1 MTFTAFKFTMVCGLQ
16 ACSNY
21 ARDEALKEA
30 KIFTRDL
37 ADKLPVLFKIRTK
50 KYLKFQVHSVRLTRS
65 IIYKKRVIRNDM
77 MD

>member
-37 ADKLPVLFKIRTK
+37 ADKLPVRT
-50 KYLKFQVHSVRLTRS
+50 V
-65 IIYKKRVIRNDM
+65 
-77 MD
+77 